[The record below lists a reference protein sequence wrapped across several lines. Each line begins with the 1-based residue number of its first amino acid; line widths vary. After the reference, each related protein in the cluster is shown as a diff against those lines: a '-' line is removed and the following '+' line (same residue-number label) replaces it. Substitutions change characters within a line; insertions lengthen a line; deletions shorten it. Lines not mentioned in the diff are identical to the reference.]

1 MSRNRGG
8 KTHRDERSND
18 EYDDEEVSGSAGRG
32 ATVNEWC
39 NRGGK
44 TCRDERSD
52 DEFEDKEERGSAGRG
67 AMVNE
72 LLTERCKLLESSV
85 KSLQREIRVLKSL
98 SERKT
103 KKQLRID
110 YDWDGE
116 NANLSDKVSNWVK
129 TYLFPR
135 YKFLNDSWMAYDEKG
150 ESLSSFVQRKMNM
163 EDEEDFKGL
172 WERVISPTI
181 QQKYVT
187 IRCNL
192 NNEVRKAYK
201 SK

>member
-8 KTHRDERSND
+8 KTHRDERSDD
-18 EYDDEEVSGSAGRG
+18 EYDDKEVSGSAGRG
-32 ATVNEWC
+32 ATVNE
-39 NRGGK
+39 
-44 TCRDERSD
+44 
-52 DEFEDKEERGSAGRG
+52 
-67 AMVNE
+67 
-72 LLTERCKLLESSV
+72 LLTERCKLLESTV
-85 KSLQREIRVLKSL
+85 KSLQREISVLKSS

-135 YKFLNDSWMAYDEKG
+135 YKFLNDGWMAYDKKG

-163 EDEEDFKGL
+163 DNEDNYQDL

-181 QQKYVT
+181 LQKYVT

-192 NNEVRKAYK
+192 NNDVRRAYK
-201 SK
+201 SKWQ